1 MFLRERGGEVTLVRY
16 ALMVWASTLLDAERR
31 HDWIVARTIGED
43 NIANGVGVVCMG
55 KLQSYLLGVD
65 AQDTSNGSD

>member
-1 MFLRERGGEVTLVRY
+1 MIWCMVTAGLLVVLLRERGGEVTLVRY

-43 NIANGVGVVCMG
+43 NIVNGVEVVRIG
-55 KLQSYLLGVD
+55 KS
-65 AQDTSNGSD
+65 

>member
-1 MFLRERGGEVTLVRY
+1 MTGGLLVVLLGERGGKVTLVRY

-43 NIANGVGVVCMG
+43 NIVNGVRVVCMG
-55 KLQSYLLGVD
+55 KL
-65 AQDTSNGSD
+65 